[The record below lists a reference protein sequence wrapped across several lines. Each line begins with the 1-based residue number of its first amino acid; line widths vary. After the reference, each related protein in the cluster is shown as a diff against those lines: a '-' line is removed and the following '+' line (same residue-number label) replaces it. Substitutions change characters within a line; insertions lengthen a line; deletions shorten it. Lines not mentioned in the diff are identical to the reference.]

1 MTHTAKVAVLGAM
14 LEALVLADLEYLRE
28 NPSTPQLLTSGVVYK
43 REAPGSDNWQDTERT
58 LELRSGDCE
67 DLCAWRC
74 AELRAAGEDAHCDL
88 LEFVDGG
95 ITFFHVRVRRAN
107 GAIEDPSR
115 ILGMP

>member
-1 MTHTAKVAVLGAM
+1 MSHAAKIAVLGAM
-14 LEALVLADLEYLRE
+14 LEALTLADLEYLRE
-28 NPSTPQLLTSGVVYK
+28 NPATPKIFSSGTVYK

-67 DLCAWRC
+67 DLCAWRT

-88 LEFVDGG
+88 LEFIDNG
-95 ITFFHVRVRRAN
+95 ITFFHVRVRR
-107 GAIEDPSR
+107 GDGSIEDPSK